1 MCTHTHIYTH
11 AHMHTVSHHTCQH
24 RYNLHTAAKFRCG
37 SQVDS
42 GVANDVGSPD
52 MTDIRGIE
60 QENSP
65 PPWIFPPY
73 AAPPLL
79 RGGASVN
86 FIPDTGDVH
95 LVGSEG
101 LDVDSGSCKTMRLES
116 DDGEA
121 STHTEEL
128 VGHKRST
135 STLAVPEDPVLDS
148 SESINTTSHQQ
159 ETRPVD
165 ATFQSNVEESLCV
178 ATVGSS
184 IEPDT
189 EDNEENGQP
198 DPQPSLSP
206 VPKPEV
212 TRQSQSEKGQA
223 MVCQS
228 VHVSHRYVL
237 MDQFEEVRKD
247 IKTFQQQQMEALQK
261 ERQHLSDEFACY
273 QRRQLEECQLLL
285 SMEKNEKY
293 LAMLECNARQR
304 VIKIKQDEINS
315 LMMENSTLKVSLAET
330 KAKKVNLQKDLRIAK
345 AQMKWYE
352 VVPYLLICV
361 LVLYIMYTQY
371 KPHLIHDL

>member
-1 MCTHTHIYTH
+1 M
-11 AHMHTVSHHTCQH
+11 
-24 RYNLHTAAKFRCG
+24 
-37 SQVDS
+37 
-42 GVANDVGSPD
+42 ANDVGSPD

-116 DDGEA
+116 DNGEA
-121 STHTEEL
+121 STHTQEL

-135 STLAVPEDPVLDS
+135 STLAVPDDPVLDS
-148 SESINTTSHQQ
+148 CESIIATAHQQ

-165 ATFQSNVEESLCV
+165 ATFQSNEESPCV

-184 IEPDT
+184 MEPDT
-189 EDNEENGQP
+189 KDNEESGQP

-206 VPKPEV
+206 APQLEV
-212 TRQSQSEKGQA
+212 ARQSQSENGQA

-228 VHVSHRYVL
+228 VHVSHRYAL

-273 QRRQLEECQLLL
+273 QRMQLEEWKLLL
-285 SMEKNEKY
+285 FMERNEKY
-293 LAMLECNARQR
+293 LAMLEGSARQR
-304 VIKIKQDEINS
+304 VINIKQDEINS
-315 LMMENSTLKVSLAET
+315 LTVENSTLKVSLAET
-330 KAKKVNLQKDLRIAK
+330 KAKKG
-345 AQMKWYE
+345 
-352 VVPYLLICV
+352 
-361 LVLYIMYTQY
+361 
-371 KPHLIHDL
+371 